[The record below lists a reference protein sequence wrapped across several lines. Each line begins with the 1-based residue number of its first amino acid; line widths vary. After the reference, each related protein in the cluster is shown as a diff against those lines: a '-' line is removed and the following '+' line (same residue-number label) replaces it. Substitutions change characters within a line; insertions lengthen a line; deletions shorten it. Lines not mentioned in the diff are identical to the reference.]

1 MDLEQAQAVYAEAL
15 EQMKDGTLIS
25 AMGAQQA
32 AIDLQ
37 NAEAQQPTVT
47 GDARDA

>member
-1 MDLEQAQAVYAEAL
+1 MTLEEAQAHYAEAL

-37 NAEAQQPTVT
+37 NAEQSSDN
-47 GDARDA
+47 GGCSGG